1 MILQAYHSD
10 KPHVKRCS
18 GLLAIIMCAI
28 SYVGVIVLV
37 SVVPAILA

>member
-10 KPHVKRCS
+10 KPDVKRCS
-18 GLLAIIMCAI
+18 GLVAIIMCTI
-28 SYVGVIVLV
+28 TYVAVIVVV